1 MIKSSLDRVLPGTLT
16 SRAASEANVAH
27 QREESIL
34 PQNSKR
40 HNLQRTP
47 SDIKGFDCARA
58 EEKRSEIDDQIQA
71 LINPVNLVGGAEK
84 RTVPVPKGA
93 GCFNHPVGGKRA

>member
-1 MIKSSLDRVLPGTLT
+1 MIKSSLDRVLPGRSK

-27 QREESIL
+27 QREDSIL

-40 HNLQRTP
+40 HNSSAHSER
-47 SDIKGFDCARA
+47 IKGLDCARA

-71 LINPVNLVGGAEK
+71 PINPVALVGGHVSE
-84 RTVPVPKGA
+84 TVPVPKGS
-93 GCFNHPVGGKRA
+93 GCINHPVGGKRA